1 MKMMFAGSDMV
12 NNQKKSRPTQMKR
25 VSIAVFAKKFLTQRL
40 NSWFIEKKHTLRLI
54 SSNAEI
60 LKLVPADLIQ
70 ANAGIVMMVYPQAEP
85 QDNLPHPGFQ
95 KVSENHHP
103 PDMME
108 RLISMMEKL
117 SEKVNNL
124 ERSAQN
130 GQ

>member
-40 NSWFIEKKHTLRLI
+40 NSWFIDKKHTLRLI

-70 ANAGIVMMVYPQAEP
+70 AKAGIVMMVYP
-85 QDNLPHPGFQ
+85 NL
-95 KVSENHHP
+95 NHRIIFHI
-103 PDMME
+103 
-108 RLISMMEKL
+108 R
-117 SEKVNNL
+117 VF
-124 ERSAQN
+124 RRC
-130 GQ
+130 